1 MIERKA
7 FFEVLLK
14 SSKTSV
20 TEYVVVFLTICLSSE
35 SLDNNQETLSMEI
48 VMGGKRTNRINRLF
62 LIWFGKI
69 NEVKT
74 NIVVKFCFV
83 KIFSA
88 CK

>member
-20 TEYVVVFLTICLSSE
+20 TEYVVVSLTICLSSE

-62 LIWFGKI
+62 LI
-69 NEVKT
+69 
-74 NIVVKFCFV
+74 
-83 KIFSA
+83 
-88 CK
+88 